1 MQFINKKQYGKKQAG
16 EWLAFFVSAKLA
28 LLIIKGRIECIEV
41 LTVQVI
47 LHNPYTFTETL
58 EVYNF
63 SCTQEFNR
71 IINIWVILQGEEYCR
86 K

>member
-41 LTVQVI
+41 LTVQVYPAQSVRLSPKRWI
-47 LHNPYTFTETL
+47 M
-58 EVYNF
+58 YNF
-63 SCTQEFNR
+63 TLHAG
-71 IINIWVILQGEEYCR
+71 I
-86 K
+86 

>member
-41 LTVQVI
+41 LTVQSVNFHQNAGSVQFP
-47 LHNPYTFTETL
+47 LHAG
-58 EVYNF
+58 
-63 SCTQEFNR
+63 
-71 IINIWVILQGEEYCR
+71 I
-86 K
+86 

>member
-41 LTVQVI
+41 LTVKVI
-47 LHNPYTFTETL
+47 LHNP
-58 EVYNF
+58 
-63 SCTQEFNR
+63 
-71 IINIWVILQGEEYCR
+71 
-86 K
+86 